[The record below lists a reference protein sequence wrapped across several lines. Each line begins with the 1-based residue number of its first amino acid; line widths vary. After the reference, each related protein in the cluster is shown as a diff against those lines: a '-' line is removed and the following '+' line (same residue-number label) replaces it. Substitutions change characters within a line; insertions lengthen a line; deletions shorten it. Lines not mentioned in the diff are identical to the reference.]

1 MNFLA
6 HTFLSGDMTDI
17 IIGNFIG
24 DFVKGN
30 RYLKYPEEIRYGILL
45 HRYIDSFTD
54 SHPVVQQS
62 KSRFAPFYHKYA
74 GIIVDILY
82 DHFLSAN
89 WDNISSVSLPE
100 MTKRTYDIL
109 HEHYDL
115 LPPGAQRIV
124 PSFIFHRWL
133 EAYHTTEGFE
143 LVLERMSQRTS
154 LPEKTRDA
162 MEVLKKHYYDFQAE
176 FYEFFPE
183 IVYYVTDS
191 FDIKLPLAPSFNTKA
206 G

>member
-6 HTFLSGDMTDI
+6 HTFLSGDNANI

-54 SHPVVQQS
+54 THAVVQKS

-89 WDNISSVSLPE
+89 WDHISRVPLPD

-133 EAYHTTEGFE
+133 EAYHTIDGFE
-143 LVLERMSQRTS
+143 HVLERMSVRTS
-154 LPEKTRDA
+154 LPDHTKEA
-162 MEVLKKHYYDFQAE
+162 MSILKDHYHDF
-176 FYEFFPE
+176 YSEFFDFFPDM
-183 IVYYVTDS
+183 ITYVSGS
-191 FDIKLPLAPSFNTKA
+191 FGVELPVVPSFISKA